1 MAAGVPKSFVVGGV
15 VGVIIILEQFNLNE
29 RVLRSCD
36 GACANCRVHVFS
48 DGIHMQ

>member
-1 MAAGVPKSFVVGGV
+1 MAAGVPKSFVVV
-15 VGVIIILEQFNLNE
+15 VVVIISIILEQFNLNE

-36 GACANCRVHVFS
+36 GACANRRVHVFS